1 MNIKDTEKI
10 GFGGGC
16 HWCTEAVFQSL
27 KGVHL
32 VEQGYISSFA
42 PYAVLSEAVIVYFDS
57 NIMDLSALI
66 RIHLQTHSC
75 TSAHNMRNK
84 YRSAIYT
91 HSQEQEREVIKIFD
105 SVKNEFADKII
116 TKVLPLQK
124 FTPSAE
130 KFQNY
135 YKQDPK
141 KPFCRT
147 YIAPK
152 LKNIKENFPDNFKK
166 QS

>member
-1 MNIKDTEKI
+1 MNYNDLGEI
-10 GFGGGC
+10 GLGGGC
-16 HWCTEAVFQSL
+16 HWCTEAVFRSL

-42 PYAVLSEAVIVYFDS
+42 PHTSLSEAVIVQFDS
-57 NIMDLSALI
+57 NIIDLSALI
-66 RIHLQTHSC
+66 RIHLHTHSC
-75 TSAHNMRNK
+75 TSAHGMRSK

-91 HSQEQEREVIKIFD
+91 YSQEQEWEVIKILD
-105 SVKNEFADKII
+105 SVQNEFSDKII
-116 TKVLPLQK
+116 TKVITLQK
-124 FTPSAE
+124 FTASAE